1 MNLLRKIVGSRN
13 DRILKD
19 YRKILKEINLLSD
32 EVKKLSDSD
41 FPDITEKLKKDYIDG
56 MNPVSYTHLT
66 LPTTPY
72 V

>member
-41 FPDITEKLKKDYIDG
+41 FPDIKEKLKKDYIDG
-56 MNPVSYTHLT
+56 MNLNDI
-66 LPTTPY
+66 LPY
-72 V
+72 A

>member
-32 EVKKLSDSD
+32 EVKKLSDND
-41 FPDITEKLKKDYIDG
+41 FPDITKKLKKDYIDG
-56 MNPVSYTHLT
+56 TNLNDI
-66 LPTTPY
+66 LPY
-72 V
+72 AYALVREA

>member
-41 FPDITEKLKKDYIDG
+41 FPDITKK
-56 MNPVSYTHLT
+56 
-66 LPTTPY
+66 
-72 V
+72 

>member
-32 EVKKLSDSD
+32 EVKKLSNND
-41 FPDITEKLKKDYIDG
+41 FPDITKKLKKIIS
-56 MNPVSYTHLT
+56 MART
-66 LPTTPY
+66 
-72 V
+72 